1 MGSRLP
7 SLTMRLLAL
16 AGSLLALV
24 IPAAG
29 AAAAGNGPTAHIAC
43 KQARIEGQ
51 SKCIARG
58 QFCRHTARA
67 EKDYERYGLR
77 CAKRDARGNWHLT

>member
-1 MGSRLP
+1 MHRG
-7 SLTMRLLAL
+7 LAL
-16 AGSLLALV
+16 AGAVIALA
-24 IPAAG
+24 IPAG
-29 AAAAGNGPTAHIAC
+29 AAMADQGGPVAHAACTRA
-43 KQARIEGQ
+43 KIEGQ

-77 CAKRDARGNWHLT
+77 CNKRDNRGNWHLT

>member
-1 MGSRLP
+1 MKGLAA
-7 SLTMRLLAL
+7 LGATIAL
-16 AGSLLALV
+16 A

-29 AAAAGNGPTAHIAC
+29 AFAAAPDTPIAHAAC
-43 KQARIEGQ
+43 TRAKIEGQ

-67 EKDYERYGLR
+67 ERDYERYGLR
-77 CAKRDARGNWHLT
+77 CNKRDARGNWHLT

>member
-1 MGSRLP
+1 MGRGLAA
-7 SLTMRLLAL
+7 LGAAIAL
-16 AGSLLALV
+16 A

-29 AAAAGNGPTAHIAC
+29 AAADTGGPVAHAAC
-43 KQARIEGQ
+43 TRAKIEGQ

-77 CAKRDARGNWHLT
+77 CNKRDARGNWHLT